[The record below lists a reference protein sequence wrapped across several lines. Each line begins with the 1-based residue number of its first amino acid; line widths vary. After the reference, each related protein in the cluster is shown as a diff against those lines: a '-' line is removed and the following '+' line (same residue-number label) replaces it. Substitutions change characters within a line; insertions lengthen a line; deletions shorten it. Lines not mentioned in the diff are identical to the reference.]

1 MSDDAAPSLES
12 RITAEE
18 PAAEVAEVA
27 DAQNDGAT
35 PTTGG
40 GGGLQEPEYDVEVK
54 LADLQADPNN
64 PLFSAKTFE
73 DLNLYATLIA
83 DLAMRRN
90 ILIGLCYD

>member
-12 RITAEE
+12 RISKDE
-18 PAAEVAEVA
+18 PAAEVADVA
-27 DAQNDGAT
+27 ETQTDGAT
-35 PTTGG
+35 PATGG

-73 DLNLYATLIA
+73 DLNLYALSLPA
-83 DLAMRRN
+83 
-90 ILIGLCYD
+90 CVVW